1 MIMTFSQPVAAVK
14 NVSRLEWGYISG
26 RLSVLETLLLGRS
39 FFEGLLKAHDLSE
52 VRSALAKTP
61 YRTVFS
67 TDEAIRNYHAVLER
81 YSEAVISDIFNN
93 SPSHA
98 LKSFF
103 EISSRYPVFR
113 GIFLR
118 AVARGASLSEID
130 DSFDTLALTVEEQE
144 ALLGHRSMLRDREAP
159 QNAGSV
165 ARSLFLD
172 SCFCTLR
179 LAHACEA
186 REELISR
193 LLHDIAVLQIWSAV
207 LRSRWNGTSSD
218 VIQRWFVVNGAHG
231 DLVKDTAVMAESNP
245 AGALTGRISE
255 HALHSVK
262 EYGNEQIRRKVD
274 TVTGESIREE
284 VLQCRMV
291 PYGPEKVLGYVI
303 AFQIE
308 QENLRLALSSV
319 VSGVDHRI
327 AAEGLRG
334 EYA

>member
-1 MIMTFSQPVAAVK
+1 M
-14 NVSRLEWGYISG
+14 
-26 RLSVLETLLLGRS
+26 
-39 FFEGLLKAHDLSE
+39 
-52 VRSALAKTP
+52 
-61 YRTVFS
+61 
-67 TDEAIRNYHAVLER
+67 
-81 YSEAVISDIFNN
+81 
-93 SPSHA
+93 
-98 LKSFF
+98 
-103 EISSRYPVFR
+103 
-113 GIFLR
+113 
-118 AVARGASLSEID
+118 
-130 DSFDTLALTVEEQE
+130 
-144 ALLGHRSMLRDREAP
+144 
-159 QNAGSV
+159 
-165 ARSLFLD
+165 
-172 SCFCTLR
+172 
-179 LAHACEA
+179 
-186 REELISR
+186 ISR
-193 LLHDIAVLQIWSAV
+193 LPHDIAALQIWSAV

-255 HALHSVK
+255 HALYSVK

-274 TVTGESIREE
+274 TVTGEAIREE

-327 AAEGLRG
+327 AAERLRG